1 MKRKRMMLLILCTLL
16 TLTIACSNND
26 EESDKS
32 NNLILKYA
40 SDYSIKHENE
50 DGTIEIGVIAP
61 DFETIINNAIKNNQE
76 DEMNI
81 ENVYD
86 LINEYPDYKKEYVI
100 IVNDLSDKEAIEA
113 IINDKI
119 AEELIKSAITNI
131 VYEEEWS
138 AEEWKE
144 F

>member
-138 AEEWKE
+138 AEE
-144 F
+144 

>member
-113 IINDKI
+113 ILNDKI

-138 AEEWKE
+138 AEE
-144 F
+144 

>member
-1 MKRKRMMLLILCTLL
+1 MMLLILCTLL

-113 IINDKI
+113 ILNDKI

-138 AEEWKE
+138 AEE
-144 F
+144 

>member
-1 MKRKRMMLLILCTLL
+1 MLLILCTLL

-113 IINDKI
+113 ILNDKI

-138 AEEWKE
+138 AEE
-144 F
+144 

>member
-113 IINDKI
+113 ILNDKI

>member
-1 MKRKRMMLLILCTLL
+1 MMLLILCTLL

-138 AEEWKE
+138 AEE
-144 F
+144 